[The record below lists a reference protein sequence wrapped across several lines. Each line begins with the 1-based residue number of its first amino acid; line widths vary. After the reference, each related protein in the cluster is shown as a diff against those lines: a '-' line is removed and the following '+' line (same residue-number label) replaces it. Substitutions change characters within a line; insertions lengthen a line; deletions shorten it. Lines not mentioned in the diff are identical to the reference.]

1 MNNLE
6 VKKSISSLK
15 LVEQI
20 NLFRKEEGKT
30 VELLHKSLLGIIRD
44 EFDEEIQEQKILLSF
59 KTRQLANGGSKE
71 DPYYILT
78 FSQAKQILVRE
89 SKYVRKHI
97 IAYIEQL
104 ENALLQK
111 QVPQTFVEALR
122 AYADEIEK
130 NEKLQ
135 LENNQ
140 QKQIIS
146 ELQPKA
152 DYCDLILKSKDCLT
166 ITQIAKDYG
175 LTARLLN
182 KVLQELDIQFKI
194 SGQWLLKDKYSRSG
208 YTKSE
213 TIKYEKPD
221 NEIGIKLHTKWTQKG
236 RLFLYEQL
244 KNINIFPLI
253 EQ

>member
-6 VKKSISSLK
+6 IKKSISSLE

-20 NLFRKEEGKT
+20 NLFRKEEGKEK
-30 VELLHKSLLGIIRD
+30 ELLHKSLLGIIRD
-44 EFDEEIQEQKILLSF
+44 EFEEEIREQKILPTSYIDQWNRKKPMF
-59 KTRQLANGGSKE
+59 
-71 DPYYILT
+71 ILT

-111 QVPQTFVEALR
+111 QMSQTFVKALR

-135 LENNQ
+135 L
-140 QKQIIS
+140 
-146 ELQPKA
+146 
-152 DYCDLILKSKDCLT
+152 
-166 ITQIAKDYG
+166 
-175 LTARLLN
+175 
-182 KVLQELDIQFKI
+182 V
-194 SGQWLLKDKYSRSG
+194 
-208 YTKSE
+208 
-213 TIKYEKPD
+213 
-221 NEIGIKLHTKWTQKG
+221 
-236 RLFLYEQL
+236 
-244 KNINIFPLI
+244 I

>member
-1 MNNLE
+1 MNSLE
-6 VKKSISSLK
+6 IKKSISSLE

-44 EFDEEIQEQKILLSF
+44 EFDEEIHEQKILLMF
-59 KTRQLANGGSKE
+59 KTRQLPNGGSKE
-71 DPYYILT
+71 DPYYVLT

-97 IAYIEQL
+97 IAYIEKF

-111 QVPQTFVEALR
+111 QMSQTFVKALR

-135 LENNQ
+135 L
-140 QKQIIS
+140 
-146 ELQPKA
+146 
-152 DYCDLILKSKDCLT
+152 
-166 ITQIAKDYG
+166 
-175 LTARLLN
+175 
-182 KVLQELDIQFKI
+182 V
-194 SGQWLLKDKYSRSG
+194 
-208 YTKSE
+208 
-213 TIKYEKPD
+213 
-221 NEIGIKLHTKWTQKG
+221 
-236 RLFLYEQL
+236 
-244 KNINIFPLI
+244 I